1 MVWIPDHIWKQQGN
15 KIRIG
20 GWRNNDKAGAKPGWK
35 ALPGLASA
43 AKPWQKRAA
52 KPPQNTVPANFP
64 LDEAR
69 AYTGTVDAY
78 GKLKG
83 YGFITL
89 DKKGVIPGDEAFVF
103 WKDVQSDDRCPML
116 DKGMQVQF
124 TLGKKERGGSFT
136 IDAKNVRLP
145 GGAKIAVQDALDAGK
160 TFVGGQYLRYTGK
173 LKFYNPKRGF
183 GYIAIDDGYA
193 YDREGVPKEIRCERS
208 EMNAGGSQPGYQKDV
223 QVEFGIWVTQREQ
236 FKGYNVTLLGGAP
249 LPAE

>member
-78 GKLKG
+78 GKLK
-83 YGFITL
+83 
-89 DKKGVIPGDEAFVF
+89 
-103 WKDVQSDDRCPML
+103 
-116 DKGMQVQF
+116 
-124 TLGKKERGGSFT
+124 GGSFT